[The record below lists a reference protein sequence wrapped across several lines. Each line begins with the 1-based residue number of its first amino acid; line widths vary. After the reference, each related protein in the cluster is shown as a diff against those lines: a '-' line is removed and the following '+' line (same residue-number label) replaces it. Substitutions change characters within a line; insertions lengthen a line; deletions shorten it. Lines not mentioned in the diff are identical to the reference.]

1 MADLT
6 DKLERLDIINKP
18 GEVTAAE
25 AVDVVMPRTRFQVGD
40 RVECFCG
47 DAGYL
52 PATVAGLWYTPENE
66 EEVPYRCE
74 LDRGGF
80 VYAPVDDDTC
90 VRAPR
95 EHIIRKKPGVSNE
108 LMRKIF
114 GPDLGSCSDCNVE
127 IGPMAVYEQLNGRS
141 AFMGIVRYGKLDL
154 LPDEASVA
162 GASAGPALVRLDD
175 PDGAL
180 DGPGH
185 TMDDDELLSEF
196 VHYDGGGS
204 PPGWVSPPFKDLRDK
219 DASLLGDGER
229 GRFADETFP
238 FDVRDDGSLRA
249 RVRAGDAIKVIY
261 ERDQPLPLLR
271 KIMKQAPELGDV
283 DGEGRPTMAPTI
295 ERQWLTVVSVAKH
308 GIVTARP
315 QPGGVGPAG
324 AVAKKRAQHC
334 FKFSPEL
341 TSDKYCYFPCDRILA
356 MKKASNW

>member
-154 LPDEASVA
+154 LPDESSVA
-162 GASAGPALVRLDD
+162 GTSAGPTLVKLDD
-175 PDGAL
+175 PAGGL
-180 DGPGH
+180 DGEGH
-185 TMDDDELLSEF
+185 VMDDEEF
-196 VHYDGGGS
+196 LCEWIHYDGGSCGPGGS
-204 PPGWVSPPFKDLRDK
+204 PPKGWLSPPFKNLRDK
-219 DASLLGDGER
+219 DASLLRDGELDPR
-229 GRFADETFP
+229 YGVDETFP
-238 FDVRDDGSLRA
+238 FDVLDDGSLRA
-249 RVRAGDAIKVIY
+249 RVRADDSVKVIY
-261 ERDQPLPLLR
+261 ERNQPLPLLR
-271 KIMKQAPELGDV
+271 KIMGQPPQPGDV
-283 DGEGRPTMAPTI
+283 DDEGRPVMAPTKD
-295 ERQWLTVVSVAKH
+295 RQWLEVVAVTRQ

-315 QPGGVGPAG
+315 RREQG
-324 AVAKKRAQHC
+324 KDFC

-341 TSDKYCYFPCDRILA
+341 TPDKFCYFPCDRILA
-356 MKKASNW
+356 MTKYSNW